1 MTYLSAPAPNCSASI
16 PALPGPLQALH
27 HFVAGVKGPRERD
40 GRVLLSTPHSPRL
53 LLGVPGL
60 LNTVDK
66 AVVPSHPC
74 EEGSLPLPQQQM
86 RKQSSEKTP
95 SPCVRDDVQAHR
107 PQTGVAATR
116 VLGLRVLRRRPGIQG
131 WVRKLGLIAAPP
143 RPPAKPKTK
152 SPASGGSLLRPPSRM
167 RCF

>member
-1 MTYLSAPAPNCSASI
+1 MILLIYLSTLLPTAAQAPRPSPAQGSTWPTAGAPS
-16 PALPGPLQALH
+16 
-27 HFVAGVKGPRERD
+27 FVAGVKGPGERN

-60 LNTVDK
+60 LHTVDK

-74 EEGSLPLPQQQM
+74 EEGSLPLPQPQM

-107 PQTGVAATR
+107 PQTGVAAAR
-116 VLGLRVLRRRPGIQG
+116 VLGLRVLCRRPGVQG
-131 WVRKLGLIAAPP
+131 WVRTRA
-143 RPPAKPKTK
+143 
-152 SPASGGSLLRPPSRM
+152 
-167 RCF
+167 